1 MFLAI
6 NEMKDA
12 KLKYS
17 LIVGLLVLISYLM
30 YFLSGLAF
38 GLIELNKAAV
48 DKWQADTV
56 LLAKEA
62 NSSLAF
68 SSLSLADMDQVQAD
82 KVAPLSQFS
91 TVVWSVDNDQEDARE
106 KASVFGID
114 PTTFLAPNVTEG
126 VMFAEVGEAIIDKR
140 LADKLNIGIGDE
152 LAILGS
158 SLTLKVAG
166 LTEGSTYNVAPVI
179 YLSLEDYQQLRFGQV
194 NYPLNVNA
202 FVIQGEIQSYE
213 TDNYQT
219 LTIGEFINELPGY
232 RAQNL
237 TFGFMIGFL
246 VVISAIIIGIFMYV
260 LTIQKAPIF
269 GIMKAQ
275 GIANRTIGG
284 SVMSQTLLL
293 SLAGGT
299 IGWVLTW
306 LSSLA
311 LPQAV
316 PFLGNTVFY
325 SAIFASLVV
334 FSLIGTLF
342 SVRAIVKIDPL
353 EAIG

>member
-17 LIVGLLVLISYLM
+17 LIVGLLILISYLM

-48 DKWQADTV
+48 DKWQANTV

-62 NSSLAF
+62 NSSLSF
-68 SSLSLADMDQVQAD
+68 SSLNLADMDQVNAD
-82 KVAPLSQFS
+82 NIAPLSQMS
-91 TVVWSVDNDQEDARE
+91 TVVWSVNNDQEDARE
-106 KASVFGID
+106 KVSVFGID
-114 PTTFLAPNVTEG
+114 QETFLSPTLTQGKIFEDAG
-126 VMFAEVGEAIIDKR
+126 EVVVDQR
-140 LADKLNIGIGDE
+140 LADQLGVGIGDE
-152 LAILGS
+152 LAVLGTA
-158 SLTLKVAG
+158 LTLKIVG
-166 LTEGSTYNVAPVI
+166 LTERATYNVAPVI
-179 YLSLEDYQQLRFGQV
+179 YLTLEDFHQLKFGQV
-194 NYPLNVNA
+194 NYPLRVNA
-202 FVIQGEIQSYE
+202 FVIKGELQTYPE
-213 TDNYQT
+213 DAYQT
-219 LTIGEFINELPGY
+219 LTIETFIDELPGY

-237 TFGFMIGFL
+237 TFAFMIGFL

-284 SVMSQTLLL
+284 AVMSQTLLL

-316 PFLGNTVFY
+316 PFLGNSLFY
-325 SAIFASLVV
+325 SIIFASLVI